1 MKPSLIVSF
10 LTTVTLLHSPAH
22 AQVLTDLPDP
32 SSMMSS
38 DDSSSNTQTN
48 TTSINN
54 TNQNRTSTQDNGNSS
69 DSSISQ
75 SSTPPLSMSGIFNST
90 ATIPSVSRKGG
101 GTVYHF
107 DLQPA
112 TFLSGVQLTIKI
124 GKAKIYSVT
133 ALTRN
138 GGRVEL
144 KKDSSS
150 SAMDS
155 GSQLQLYVASVEDI
169 SAIEIRAESF
179 GSEAAIDLSAYSDI
193 NVAKLILRDDS
204 PVKPP
209 TPVAPPVVKPAVT
222 VGDRVLW
229 IRSDGNA
236 FYGTVLEIFQSG
248 DARVQFDGYSGID
261 VIKVADLGKRINCAL
276 SGDRFCTGERV
287 LLWTDNYYAGT
298 AISVYSN
305 GYATIVFDGYAQAST
320 IDVTKVSRAVQ
331 SSSGIS
337 VGDRVGFTNGDG
349 SYIGT
354 VKQIY
359 QNDLAFVLFDG
370 YTTTSAIKAKNLF
383 RQQNCSDNGICVGS
397 RAIFQINGA
406 YYPGVVK
413 NAFSNGQ
420 VAIIADGYT
429 GLNYADAKSMGRSVS
444 RLGNL
449 NIGDRLEARVGD
461 SDYLGIVRELFSN
474 NVVKIQ
480 FDGYTGYNYLQA
492 SEIGKQVNCEGASN
506 ICTGDRVVWR
516 PNGQI
521 YTGTVR
527 SVYLNGKIAVQFDG
541 YTGINILNATEVSK

>member
-1 MKPSLIVSF
+1 MKHSLIVSF
-10 LTTVTLLHSPAH
+10 LATVTLLHSPAH
-22 AQVLTDLPDP
+22 AQVMTDLPDP
-32 SSMMSS
+32 GAMTSS
-38 DDSSSNTQTN
+38 DDSSSNTQTQTN
-48 TTSINN
+48 TTTTTTN
-54 TNQNRTSTQDNGNSS
+54 TTQNDS

-75 SSTPPLSMSGIFNST
+75 SSVPPLNISGVFNST

-112 TFLSGVQLTIKI
+112 TFLNGVQLTVKKS
-124 GKAKIYSVT
+124 KAKIYSVT
-133 ALTRN
+133 VLTKN
-138 GGRVEL
+138 GGRLEL

-150 SAMDS
+150 SVLDT
-155 GSQLQLYVASVEDI
+155 GSHLQLYVASVEDI

-193 NVAKLILRDDS
+193 NVAKLVLRDDTA
-204 PVKPP
+204 VKPP
-209 TPVAPPVVKPAVT
+209 APPAPPVAKPTIV

-236 FYGTVLEIFQSG
+236 FLGTVLEIFQSG
-248 DARVQFDGYSGID
+248 DSRVQFDGYSGVD
-261 VIKVADLGKRINCAL
+261 VIKVADLGKQVNCAL

-298 AISVYSN
+298 VRSIYSN
-305 GYATIVFDGYAQAST
+305 GYARIAFDGYSQEST
-320 IDVTKVSRAVQ
+320 LDVTKVSRAVQ

-337 VGDRVGFTNGDG
+337 IGDRVGFTNSDG

-370 YTTTSAIKAKNLF
+370 YSSTSAIKAKNLSK
-383 RQQNCSDNGICVGS
+383 QQNCSDNGICVGS
-397 RAIFQINGA
+397 RAIFKINDT

-420 VAIIADGYT
+420 VAIVADGYS
-429 GLNYADAKSMGRSVS
+429 GPNYVDSKSMGRSVNH
-444 RLGNL
+444 LGNL
-449 NIGDRLEARVGD
+449 NVGDRMEARVGD
-461 SDYLGIVRELFSN
+461 SEYLGIVRELFSN

-492 SEIGKQVNCEGASN
+492 SEVGKQVNCENTSN
-506 ICTGDRVVWR
+506 ICTGARVVWR
-516 PNGQI
+516 PNGQT

-527 SVYLNGKIAVQFDG
+527 SVYLNGKIVVQFDG
-541 YTGINILNATEVSK
+541 YTGINILDAKDVSK